1 MAARMVAVGVEGA
14 VTALPRRTPNV
25 DGALGG
31 GGAGTGEAATAA
43 ARTKN
48 KCTPK
53 VRKEFPG

>member
-1 MAARMVAVGVEGA
+1 MVAVAVEGV
-14 VTALPRRTPNV
+14 VTALPGRTPNV
-25 DGALGG
+25 DGAIGG